1 MTFAIRTIALTGAA
15 LFVTACG
22 SNDATPPPAN
32 DIGTEASVGTTPV
45 APGDTNMTAL
55 PVDIAAFGL
64 TEAQLLDADF
74 KDWSG
79 SDLGDVEAIERDT
92 GGTVTHLIVEIQ
104 NTDPDRYVRV
114 PVGGL
119 ERVAD
124 GDDWDVRGQYT
135 RDQLMALPQI
145 PAQPGW

>member
-1 MTFAIRTIALTGAA
+1 MTLTPRFIAMTGAA
-15 LFVTACG
+15 LLVTACG
-22 SNDATPPPAN
+22 DNDAAPLPAN
-32 DIGTEASVGTTPV
+32 DVATQTSMGTT
-45 APGDTNMTAL
+45 PGDTNTLAPL
-55 PVDIAAFGL
+55 PIDAVAFGL

-74 KDWSG
+74 KEWRG
-79 SDLGDVEAIERDT
+79 SDLGDVEALERDT
-92 GGTVTHLIVEIQ
+92 GGTVTHLIVEIED
-104 NTDPDRYVRV
+104 TDPDRYVRV
-114 PVGGL
+114 PVDGL

>member
-1 MTFAIRTIALTGAA
+1 MTLSLRTIALSGAA
-15 LFVTACG
+15 LFVAACG
-22 SNDATPPPAN
+22 SDTAPPPAN
-32 DIGTEASVGTTPV
+32 DVAMESSVGTTPMAQGDANMMA
-45 APGDTNMTAL
+45 APADA
-55 PVDIAAFGL
+55 AAFGL

-74 KDWSG
+74 KDWNG
-79 SDLGDVEAIERDT
+79 GDLGDVEALERDT
-92 GGTVTHLIVEIQ
+92 GGAVTHLIVEIED
-104 NTDPDRYVRV
+104 TDPDRYVRV
-114 PVGGL
+114 PVDGL